1 MVMQVL
7 ASGGA
12 DCVVK
17 LWDVSKRECSLT
29 ATHHSDK
36 VVALQWHPTEVRI
49 DRLDHKVYIEDLV
62 IVCGVRGTPWLHDVL
77 G

>member
-1 MVMQVL
+1 MIMQVL

-36 VVALQWHPTEVRI
+36 VVALQWHPTEVCMNLI
-49 DRLDHKVYIEDLV
+49 YVEDFVSLV
-62 IVCGVRGTPWLHDVL
+62 GSVRPGLVC
-77 G
+77 